1 MALVKCKE
9 CGKEISDSVKVCPN
23 CGYKEKK
30 QIDKKKMIICGAV
43 LGIIIVIT
51 GVFIALNNKPLTQ
64 LEKDAV
70 GCLTQ
75 YKSMLKNSES
85 LQVHDIRWAENEQ
98 VKGMNFIYAD
108 VSGQNGFGGNN
119 RHVIRCGVNDEDG
132 IVYQGAS
139 DDDDDSWSELKAAFE
154 DIKGVYDDLADAQSE
169 MNSQGHLQVQ
179 TVLDLLDSDENYIQ
193 ALYVENEQ
201 IKLKSNAEEIM
212 NEVKLRGV
220 QISLQQS
227 IAEKELEKAQLESQL
242 RALYGKKVYTEAADD
257 TINATDNKITAFQ
270 AESDALADVTNS
282 YLTLAQAE
290 LLANKAKLATNA
302 RSIASVEKQAKGFT
316 ATDTI
321 KSI

>member
-30 QIDKKKMIICGAV
+30 QIDKNKMIICSAV

-139 DDDDDSWSELKAAFE
+139 DDDDDSWSELIAKYIKENWSELKYNDASKISV
-154 DIKGVYDDLADAQSE
+154 DRVMKGV
-169 MNSQGHLQVQ
+169 N
-179 TVLDLLDSDENYIQ
+179 
-193 ALYVENEQ
+193 
-201 IKLKSNAEEIM
+201 
-212 NEVKLRGV
+212 
-220 QISLQQS
+220 
-227 IAEKELEKAQLESQL
+227 
-242 RALYGKKVYTEAADD
+242 KK
-257 TINATDNKITAFQ
+257 
-270 AESDALADVTNS
+270 
-282 YLTLAQAE
+282 
-290 LLANKAKLATNA
+290 
-302 RSIASVEKQAKGFT
+302 
-316 ATDTI
+316 
-321 KSI
+321 